1 MIARLAADRRG
12 ATFVEFT
19 LIAPVM
25 LLLLM
30 GLFDLCYR
38 SYAQSILNGAVQSA
52 GRRATLEGNASGTST
67 AAIDSAVV
75 AQVRLIARDIRWESS
90 RKNYQTFGNI
100 RAEPFDD
107 SNHNSQYDVGECYS
121 DVNGNHQWD
130 VNPGK
135 DGQGGANDITL
146 YTMSMTYPRL
156 FPLHGLMG
164 LSTEQTISAQTL
176 LKNQPYG
183 AQSKSSPDTICS

>member
-1 MIARLAADRRG
+1 MKSLLGDRRG
-12 ATFVEFT
+12 ATLIEFA

-30 GLFDLCYR
+30 GLLDLCHH
-38 SYAQSILNGAVQSA
+38 SYVQSILNGAVQTA

-67 AAIDSAVV
+67 AAIDQAVIG
-75 AQVRLIARDIRWESS
+75 QVRAVANNLTWESS
-90 RKNYQTFGNI
+90 RKHYASFGDV

-107 SNHNSQYDVGECYS
+107 SNHNNQYDIGECYS
-121 DVNGNHQWD
+121 DVNGNRRWD
-130 VNPGK
+130 SDAGD

-146 YTMSMTYPRL
+146 YTMSVSYPRL
-156 FPLHGLMG
+156 FPLYGLMG
-164 LSTEQTISAQTL
+164 LPNRETVSAKTL

-183 AQSKSSPDTICS
+183 AQATSTAETICS

>member
-1 MIARLAADRRG
+1 MIRLLRDRRG
-12 ATFVEFT
+12 ATIAEFAM
-19 LIAPVM
+19 IAPVM

-38 SYAQSILNGAVQSA
+38 SYAQSILTGAVQAA

-67 AAIDSAVV
+67 AAIDETVV
-75 AQVRLIARDIRWESS
+75 KQVRAIARNVRWEST
-90 RKNYQTFGNI
+90 RKHYSTFGDV

-107 SNHNSQYDVGECYS
+107 TNHNNQYDIGECYS
-121 DVNGNHQWD
+121 DVNGNLRWD
-130 VNPGK
+130 SDPGST
-135 DGQGGANDITL
+135 GQGGANDITL

-156 FPLHGLMG
+156 FPLYGLMG
-164 LSTEQTISAQTL
+164 MPSEQTISAQTL

-183 AQSKSSPDTICS
+183 AQSANSPDTICT

>member
-1 MIARLAADRRG
+1 MIARLSRDRRG
-12 ATFVEFT
+12 ATFVEFA
-19 LIAPVM
+19 LLAPVM

-75 AQVRLIARDIRWESS
+75 AQVRVIARNIRWESS
-90 RKNYQTFGNI
+90 RKSYQTFGNI

-107 SNHNSQYDVGECYS
+107 SNHNNQYDVGECYS

-130 VNPGK
+130 ANAGK
-135 DGQGGANDITL
+135 DSQGGANDITL

-156 FPLHGLMG
+156 FPLYGLMG
-164 LSTEQTISAQTL
+164 LSAEQTISAQTL

-183 AQSKSSPDTICS
+183 AQSTNTPETICS

>member
-12 ATFVEFT
+12 AALIEFV

-75 AQVRLIARDIRWESS
+75 AQVRVIARNVRWESS
-90 RKNYQTFGNI
+90 RKFYQTFGNV

-107 SNHNSQYDVGECYS
+107 SNHNGQYDIGECFS
-121 DVNGNHQWD
+121 DVNGNRRWD
-130 VNPGK
+130 ANPGR

-146 YTMSMTYPRL
+146 YTMSITYPRL

-164 LSTEQTISAQTL
+164 LSADQTITAQTL

-183 AQSKSSPDTICS
+183 AQSANSPETICT

>member
-1 MIARLAADRRG
+1 MIRLLRDRRG
-12 ATFVEFT
+12 ATLVEFAM
-19 LIAPVM
+19 IAPVM

-38 SYAQSILNGAVQSA
+38 SYAQSILTGAVQAA

-67 AAIDSAVV
+67 AAIDDAVV
-75 AQVRLIARDIRWESS
+75 KQVRAIARDVRWESS
-90 RKNYQTFGNI
+90 RKHYSAFGDV

-107 SNHNSQYDVGECYS
+107 TNHNNQYDVGECYS
-121 DVNGNHQWD
+121 DVNANLRWD
-130 VNPGK
+130 SDAGST
-135 DGQGGANDITL
+135 GQGGANDITL
-146 YTMSMTYPRL
+146 YSMSMTYPRL
-156 FPLHGLMG
+156 FPLYGLMG

-183 AQSKSSPDTICS
+183 AQSANSPDTICT